1 VKRRDQGGFAVS
13 VELLNTPRFYGFRV
27 RRQIDGRTYQEYFSL
42 KAEGKRI
49 RGPERAAIKV
59 RAEARDQE
67 LKALQQKS
75 REGLARRRAV
85 DQEGRV
91 RGVLFRLK
99 QEKSGT
105 RTPVFQVGIHSFME
119 HRIVNTTVSIT
130 RHGLT
135 GAWRR
140 AIDFYALHKK
150 IGPRSKAFKDLLAA
164 CPSEQDLKALLAGA

>member
-1 VKRRDQGGFAVS
+1 
-13 VELLNTPRFYGFRV
+13 V
-27 RRQIDGRTYQEYFSL
+27 RRQIDGRTFQEYFSL
-42 KAEGKRI
+42 KKDGKRI
-49 RGPERAAIKV
+49 RGPERAALKV
-59 RAEARDQE
+59 QAEERDQE

-85 DQEGRV
+85 DEKGRV

-105 RTPVFQVGIHSFME
+105 QTPVFQVGIHSFVE
-119 HRIVNTTVSIT
+119 QRIVNTTVSIS

-150 IGPRSKAFKDLLAA
+150 IGPRSKAYKSLLDA
-164 CPSEQDLKALLAGA
+164 CPREGALKKLLKEGASKRQA

>member
-1 VKRRDQGGFAVS
+1 MS
-13 VELLNTPRFYGFRV
+13 VELLNSPRFYGYRV
-27 RRQIDGRTYQEYFSL
+27 RRQIDGRTFQEYFSL
-42 KAEGKRI
+42 KKDGKRI
-49 RGPERAAIKV
+49 RGPERAALKV
-59 RAEARDQE
+59 QAEERDQE

-85 DQEGRV
+85 DEKGRV

-105 RTPVFQVGIHSFME
+105 QTPVFQVGIHSFVE
-119 HRIVNTTVSIT
+119 QRIVNTTVSIS

-150 IGPRSKAFKDLLAA
+150 IGPRSKAYKSLLDA
-164 CPSEQDLKALLAGA
+164 CPKEGALKKLLKEGASKRQA

>member
-1 VKRRDQGGFAVS
+1 MS
-13 VELLNTPRFYGFRV
+13 VELLNSPRFYGYRV
-27 RRQIDGRTYQEYFSL
+27 RRQIDGRTFQEYFSL
-42 KAEGKRI
+42 KKDGKRI
-49 RGPERAAIKV
+49 RGPERAALKV
-59 RAEARDQE
+59 QAEERDQE

-85 DQEGRV
+85 DEKGRV

-105 RTPVFQVGIHSFME
+105 QTPVFQVGIHSFVE
-119 HRIVNTTVSIT
+119 QRIVNTTVSIS

-150 IGPRSKAFKDLLAA
+150 IGPRSKAYKSLLDA
-164 CPSEQDLKALLAGA
+164 CPSEGALKKLLKEGASKRQA

>member
-1 VKRRDQGGFAVS
+1 VS
-13 VELLNTPRFYGFRV
+13 VELLNSPRFYGYRV
-27 RRQIDGRTYQEYFSL
+27 RRQIDGRTFQEYFSL
-42 KAEGKRI
+42 KKDGERI
-49 RGPERAAIKV
+49 RGPERAALKV
-59 RAEARDQE
+59 QAEERDQE

-85 DQEGRV
+85 DEKGRV

-105 RTPVFQVGIHSFME
+105 QTPVFQVGIHSFVE
-119 HRIVNTTVSIT
+119 QRIVNTTVSIS

-150 IGPRSKAFKDLLAA
+150 IGPRSKAYKSLLDA
-164 CPSEQDLKALLAGA
+164 CPREGALKKLLKEGASKRQA

>member
-1 VKRRDQGGFAVS
+1 MS
-13 VELLNTPRFYGFRV
+13 VELLNTPPFYGFRV

-49 RGPERAAIKV
+49 RGPERAEIKV
-59 RAEARDQE
+59 RAQARDQE
-67 LKALQQKS
+67 LMRLQQKT

-85 DQEGRV
+85 DEEGRV
-91 RGVLFRLK
+91 RGLLFRLK

-105 RTPVFQVGIHSFME
+105 RTPVFQVGIHSYVE

-130 RHGLT
+130 CHGLT

-150 IGPRSKAFKDLLAA
+150 IGPRSKAFKSLLAA
-164 CPSEQDLKALLAGA
+164 CPREEDLEALFASP

>member
-1 VKRRDQGGFAVS
+1 MTSTVNPS
-13 VELLNTPRFYGFRV
+13 
-27 RRQIDGRTYQEYFSL
+27 
-42 KAEGKRI
+42 
-49 RGPERAAIKV
+49 RAAIKV

-85 DQEGRV
+85 DEEGRV

-105 RTPVFQVGIHSFME
+105 RTPVFQVGIHSFVE
-119 HRIVNTTVSIT
+119 RRIVNTTVSIT

-140 AIDFYALHKK
+140 AIDFYVLHKK
-150 IGPRSKAFKDLLAA
+150 IGPRSKSFKALLAA
-164 CPSEQDLKALLAGA
+164 CPNEQELEALFARA

>member
-1 VKRRDQGGFAVS
+1 VS
-13 VELLNTPRFYGFRV
+13 VELLNSPRFYGYRV
-27 RRQIDGRTYQEYFSL
+27 RRQIDGRTFQEYFSL
-42 KAEGKRI
+42 KKDGKRI
-49 RGPERAAIKV
+49 RGPERAALKV
-59 RAEARDQE
+59 QAEERDQE

-85 DQEGRV
+85 DEKGRV

-105 RTPVFQVGIHSFME
+105 QTPVFQVGIHSFVE
-119 HRIVNTTVSIT
+119 QRIVNTTVSIS

-150 IGPRSKAFKDLLAA
+150 IGPRSKAYKSLLDA
-164 CPSEQDLKALLAGA
+164 CPREGALKKLLKEGASKRQA

>member
-1 VKRRDQGGFAVS
+1 VS
-13 VELLNTPRFYGFRV
+13 VELLNSPRFYGYRV
-27 RRQIDGRTYQEYFSL
+27 RRPIDGRTFQEYFSL
-42 KAEGKRI
+42 KKDGKRI
-49 RGPERAAIKV
+49 RGPERAALKV
-59 RAEARDQE
+59 QAEERDQE

-85 DQEGRV
+85 DEKGRV

-105 RTPVFQVGIHSFME
+105 QTPVFQVGIHSFVE
-119 HRIVNTTVSIT
+119 QRIVNTTVSIS

-150 IGPRSKAFKDLLAA
+150 IGPRSKAYKSLLDA
-164 CPSEQDLKALLAGA
+164 CPREGALKKLLKEGASKRQA

>member
-1 VKRRDQGGFAVS
+1 VS
-13 VELLNTPRFYGFRV
+13 VELLNSPRFYGYRV
-27 RRQIDGRTYQEYFSL
+27 RRQIDGRTFQEYFSL
-42 KAEGKRI
+42 KKDGKRI
-49 RGPERAAIKV
+49 RGPERAALKV
-59 RAEARDQE
+59 QAEERDQE

-85 DQEGRV
+85 DEKGRV

-105 RTPVFQVGIHSFME
+105 QTPVFQVGIHSFVE
-119 HRIVNTTVSIT
+119 QRIVNTTVSIS

-150 IGPRSKAFKDLLAA
+150 IGPRSKAYKSLLDA
-164 CPSEQDLKALLAGA
+164 CPGEGALKKLLKEGASKRQA